1 MNEKRERRIA
11 RGVVLS
17 VQLLLTTPDL
27 LHASRC
33 TQQLAVGQKSKNKR
47 RRSSSSGSG
56 GGGGGR
62 EEGRRAKKK
71 SESIPPSR
79 SALSPVSST

>member
-1 MNEKRERRIA
+1 MERRIA

-17 VQLLLTTPDL
+17 VQLLLTTPAL

-33 TQQLAVGQKSKNKR
+33 TQQLAVGQKSTNKR

-56 GGGGGR
+56 GGGGR
-62 EEGRRAKKK
+62 EEGRRAKKN
-71 SESIPPSR
+71 SESIPSR
-79 SALSPVSST
+79 SALSTPVSST